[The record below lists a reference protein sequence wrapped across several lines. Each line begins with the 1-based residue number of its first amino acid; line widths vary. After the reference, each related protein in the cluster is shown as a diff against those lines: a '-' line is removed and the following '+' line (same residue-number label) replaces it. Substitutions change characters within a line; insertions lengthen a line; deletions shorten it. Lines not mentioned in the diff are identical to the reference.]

1 MGRMK
6 ELAEIIAE
14 KILVDRSRDD
24 DEEYTKIFAAVVCL
38 PSEGDADYLTEK
50 ERNYVNDILQVEEEE
65 ILI

>member
-14 KILVDRSRDD
+14 KILVDRGRDD
-24 DEEYTKIFAAVVCL
+24 DEEYTKIFAAVCL